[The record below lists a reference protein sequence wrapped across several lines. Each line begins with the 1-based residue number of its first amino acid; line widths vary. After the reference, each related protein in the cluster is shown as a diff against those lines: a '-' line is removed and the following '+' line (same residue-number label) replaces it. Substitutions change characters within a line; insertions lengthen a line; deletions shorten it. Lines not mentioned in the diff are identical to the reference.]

1 MIPWW
6 WTIISLIIGEIA
18 GIVIVTFCSAN
29 EPKQPVQKSKYIK

>member
-18 GIVIVTFCSAN
+18 GVVIVAFCSAN
-29 EPKQPVQKSKYIK
+29 EPKQKSKYIK